1 MPADRAALDV
11 LHDVAGQLVGQPV
24 LWHISDDRYGAAIDL
39 GDRQKRA
46 RPTPNPTL
54 SEDQQNYRG
63 TQSIFI
69 SCRCDLDVPDDFP
82 DRPPSTNDYGF
93 LDLVVGRRPLSVEI
107 DPSTLKMRVGFED
120 GLTLTVEARRDPY
133 YYRLSSLNTYVTV
146 RHGGRVD
153 VADSNNEL

>member
-11 LHDVAGQLVGQPV
+11 LHDVAGQFVGQPV

-39 GDRQKRA
+39 GDRQKLA
-46 RPTPNPTL
+46 RPTPNPTF

-63 TQSIFI
+63 TQSIVI
-69 SCRCDLDVPDDFP
+69 SCRCDLDVADDFP

-93 LDLVVGRRPLSVEI
+93 LDLVVGRRVLSVEI
-107 DPSTLKMRVGFED
+107 DPSTL
-120 GLTLTVEARRDPY
+120 TLAVEARRDPY

-146 RHGGRVD
+146 RDGGRVE
-153 VADSNNEL
+153 VADSNNAL